1 MVVLIMVSGGLGA
14 LARFILDGFVRT
26 RLGRG
31 FPWGT
36 MLINISGSLLLGI
49 LIGFTL
55 NHQEFSNIC
64 LIIGTGFCGGYT
76 TFSTMSFETVRL
88 IEMHQ
93 FGKALFNMLGT
104 LSVALASAELGIII
118 GLS

>member
-1 MVVLIMVSGGLGA
+1 MVVLIMMAGGLGA
-14 LARFILDGFVRT
+14 LTRFILDGFVRT

-55 NHQEFSNIC
+55 HHQESSNIC

-93 FGKALFNMLGT
+93 FGGAVFNILGT
-104 LSVALASAELGIII
+104 LSFALLGAGIGVVI